1 MPSWRSRTTCWSP
14 TFRTIPI
21 SRASFGA
28 ISPAPIVERFPDALT
43 QHRLRRE
50 IIATQLANS
59 IINRGGPQ
67 FVVRIEDQTG
77 ASAASIATAFAAVR
91 DSYGM
96 TALNTEIDGL
106 DNKIAGGLQLDLY
119 AAVQRL
125 LRDRVVW
132 FLRNVDLT
140 KGLAAHRHAL
150 SRRHRRRGG
159 GARRALTAEA
169 KAARD
174 EPRQRNLRLPA
185 CRPISRAGSPACR
198 R

>member
-1 MPSWRSRTTCWSP
+1 M
-14 TFRTIPI
+14 
-21 SRASFGA
+21 
-28 ISPAPIVERFPDALT
+28 
-43 QHRLRRE
+43 
-50 IIATQLANS
+50 
-59 IINRGGPQ
+59 
-67 FVVRIEDQTG
+67 VRIEDQTG

-106 DNKIAGGLQLDLY
+106 DNKIPGALQLDLY

-140 KGLAAHRHAL
+140 KGLAGLVAHYRDGIAAVEAAL
-150 SRRHRRRGG
+150 DGALTDGSDGR
-159 GARRALTAEA
+159 ARRACRGTGDGGR
-169 KAARD
+169 AR
-174 EPRQRNLRLPA
+174 R
-185 CRPISRAGSPACR
+185 SRAPARRACR